1 MSFVKYEGLGKPNEV
16 LEKIRDYIVQ
26 EGYTI
31 IADCVDDL
39 DIFERNT
46 NDGKKLVFKDKTNNY
61 FVCNIVTGKQIG
73 RAHV

>member
-39 DIFERNT
+39 DIFEV
-46 NDGKKLVFKDKTNNY
+46 GP
-61 FVCNIVTGKQIG
+61 
-73 RAHV
+73 